1 MFQPTLDKLIS
12 IPGDKYCEYKLGLTK
27 DLEPCDFFAPNVW
40 WRGVIDLLVIDNE
53 KKLATLIDYKTGKSS
68 QYADTRQL
76 SLFSVAIFKHFPD
89 MLKIKSGLIFLVSKE
104 ILKED
109 YDVSKIDEMFAE
121 WGKMVLRIGS
131 AYESGV
137 FNAVPNFACRK
148 FCPVQSCSHWGK

>member
-1 MFQPTLDKLIS
+1 MV
-12 IPGDKYCEYKLGLTK
+12 E
-27 DLEPCDFFAPNVW
+27 
-40 WRGVIDLLVIDNE
+40 GVIDLLVINPE
-53 KKLATLIDYKTGKSS
+53 TKLATLIDYKTGKSS

-89 MLKIKSGLIFLVSKE
+89 MTKIKSGLVFLVSKE

-109 YDVSKIDEMFAE
+109 YTSDKVEDMFAE
-121 WGKMVLRIGS
+121 WGKIVLRING

-137 FNAVPNFACRK
+137 FNAVPNFACKK